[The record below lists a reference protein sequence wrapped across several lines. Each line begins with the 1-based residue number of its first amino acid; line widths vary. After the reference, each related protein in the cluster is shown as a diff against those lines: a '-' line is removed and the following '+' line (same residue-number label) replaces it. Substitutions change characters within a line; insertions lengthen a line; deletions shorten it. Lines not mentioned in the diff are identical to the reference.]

1 MFISVFIGFQIKK
14 KNTIFS
20 FLLRYEN
27 FFKMVFI
34 ENQPLKGLQ
43 FPWEQ
48 MEALPTSS
56 GLGMFSL
63 WAVFRPVLRLATDNL
78 R

>member
-43 FPWEQ
+43 FP
-48 MEALPTSS
+48 
-56 GLGMFSL
+56 
-63 WAVFRPVLRLATDNL
+63 
-78 R
+78 